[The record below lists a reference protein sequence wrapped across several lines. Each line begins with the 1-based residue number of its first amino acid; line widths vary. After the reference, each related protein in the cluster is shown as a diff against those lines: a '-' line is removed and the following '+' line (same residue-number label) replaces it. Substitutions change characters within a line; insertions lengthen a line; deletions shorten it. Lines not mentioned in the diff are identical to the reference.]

1 MSDRQFSL
9 SPSTLL
15 SAEQQQKLRFELASS
30 GKLSKHIDMA
40 QPLEHALF
48 SSASSL
54 YEFFHANGYMILR
67 TDWEQTH
74 IPNAPRSYLG
84 WVYAFYG
91 VDDFPL
97 YIGETGRTFAA
108 RFAEHEADGQPWWP
122 HWRAVKVLPCPIQ
135 SIRKIFESLIGLA
148 GGYTANKMQPVGVDN
163 LLDEVVYSL
172 VLLGNKGSSP
182 PIFPTMSPP
191 LI

>member
-1 MSDRQFSL
+1 MSDRQFS
-9 SPSTLL
+9 PIPGTVL
-15 SAEQQQKLRFELASS
+15 SAEQQQKLRLELASS
-30 GKLSKHIDMA
+30 GKFSEFIDMA

-74 IPNAPRSYLG
+74 VPNVPRSYLG
-84 WVYAFYG
+84 WVYAFYTIE
-91 VDDFPL
+91 DFPL

-108 RFAEHEADGQPWWP
+108 RFDEHEKDGQPWWP
-122 HWRAVKVLPCPIQ
+122 DWHAVKVLPCPTQ

-148 GGYTANKMQPVGVDN
+148 GGYAANKMQPVGVDN

-172 VLLGNKGSSP
+172 LLLGNKEKCP
-182 PIFPTMSPP
+182 PIFPTISPP

>member
-1 MSDRQFSL
+1 MSDRKFSHI
-9 SPSTLL
+9 PSMVL
-15 SAEQQQKLRFELASS
+15 SAKEQQELRLKLASS
-30 GKLSKHIDMA
+30 GNFSEFIGMT

-67 TDWEQTH
+67 TDWEQMQV
-74 IPNAPRSYLG
+74 PNAPRSYLG

-91 VDDFPL
+91 MDDFPF

-108 RFAEHEADGQPWWP
+108 RFAEHEKDGQPWWP
-122 HWRAVKVLPCPIQ
+122 DWHAVKVLPCPNQ

-172 VLLGNKGSSP
+172 LLLGNEGNLP
-182 PIFPTMSPP
+182 PIFPTISQP